1 MKKFLGTV
9 EKNPSATECNNNV
22 SAGVSVNVTQ
32 NALEGIANSEVN
44 DAKRLCEEQEPVKK
58 KQKISDIFALVS
70 MICGIAGIAL
80 IFIPILCFPAWVCAI
95 VFGIIALVK
104 KTRKK
109 GFAITGLVFAGLLL
123 TLVIWAM
130 TSPDE
135 SVNNQVVSEEQEE
148 KRQRF
153 FDIVQMINDG
163 KYDEAATNIQTYYG
177 DYDYKSAEGINKV
190 SLQRFLYHEQ
200 EKWDDEMQGLLDY
213 LEANKDFKDKLQKG
227 EVNDDVQNLK
237 FVISCAS
244 DIIDLVSPQKKQE
257 AIELIGQELLDEYK

>member
-1 MKKFLGTV
+1 MKKFLSTV
-9 EKNPSATECNNNV
+9 VENLRPTECKNNV
-22 SAGVSVNVTQ
+22 SAGVSVNDTQ

-58 KQKISDIFALVS
+58 KPKISDIFALVS
-70 MICGIAGIAL
+70 MICGIAV
-80 IFIPILCFPAWVCAI
+80 IPLLFTPIWWFPAWVCAI

-123 TLVIWAM
+123 TLVIWGM
-130 TSPDE
+130 TLPDE
-135 SVNNQVVSEEQEE
+135 SDNKQVISEEN
-148 KRQRF
+148 QRY

-177 DYDYKSAEGINKV
+177 DYDYKGIDGFSKAL
-190 SLQRFLYHEQ
+190 LQSSLYHEQ
-200 EKWDDEMQGLLDY
+200 EKWDDEMQVILDF
-213 LEANKDFKDKLQKG
+213 LETNEDFKEELQKRNE
-227 EVNDDVQNLK
+227 EVTDSRVM
-237 FVISCAS
+237 VSYAS

-257 AIELIGQELLDEYK
+257 AIELIGQELLDKYK

>member
-1 MKKFLGTV
+1 MKKFLSTV
-9 EKNPSATECNNNV
+9 VENLRPTECKNNV
-22 SAGVSVNVTQ
+22 SAGVSVNDTQ

-58 KQKISDIFALVS
+58 KPKISDIFALVS
-70 MICGIAGIAL
+70 MICGIAV
-80 IFIPILCFPAWVCAI
+80 IPLLFTPIWWFPAWVCAI

-123 TLVIWAM
+123 TLVIWGM
-130 TSPDE
+130 TLPDE
-135 SVNNQVVSEEQEE
+135 SDNKQVISEEN
-148 KRQRF
+148 QRF

-177 DYDYKSAEGINKV
+177 NCDYKSAEGINKV
-190 SLQRFLYHEQ
+190 NLQRLLYQNQ
-200 EKWDDEMQGLLDY
+200 EKWDDEMQVLLDY

-227 EVNDDVQNLK
+227 EVNDEVQNLK
-237 FVISCAS
+237 FVVSCAS

-257 AIELIGQELLDEYK
+257 AIELIGQELLDENK